1 MAISSKLKIL
11 SSQESFISTPLNL
24 RSHHKLSSVFHC
36 RLQVKLYN
44 IPGQDLNGPVQIYMI
59 DNPKKKNNKS

>member
-1 MAISSKLKIL
+1 MEISSKLKIL
-11 SSQESFISTPLNL
+11 RSQENFISTPLNL
-24 RSHHKLSSVFHC
+24 RSHHKLSSAFHC

-44 IPGQDLNGPVQIYMI
+44 IQGQDLNGPVQIYMR